1 MKFKLFV
8 FLVFGFLGSKAQNMV
23 QIGIQGANNQV
34 RIVNLKQKG
43 LILLDKS
50 NAGLLKIKKID
61 KDLNMAWEVETD
73 ISNRVD
79 FLEEFYDG
87 KFLYLLLEQ
96 KNSINYQ
103 LLKISTSFAAV
114 QKSTIKTVNGFAL
127 SHFVASDKGVCLGGS
142 VKNEPFLIFIENDTN
157 APKYYSS
164 NLKGETLIQSV
175 DLSNDGLVIAFL
187 NKQKK
192 STQIFFRE
200 YFFTGKIKKST
211 PILAS
216 EPYTF
221 LSAKFFD
228 SKNKRLLVGNYG
240 IGKASSDG
248 SQSSQ
253 GIYVADLEQLKNI
266 KYYSFDKFQNFFGFL
281 NERQKEK
288 LEKQVKRKK
297 DKGSEYNFNYRLHIN
312 ELIPSGED
320 LLISS
325 EVFVPEFRNN
335 SLNSPM
341 YGSPFFYPNSVWGR
355 QYMNNY
361 YWMNSPSM
369 WGFRNRNSET
379 FDGFKYIEGVVIAL
393 DANGNLKWDNSVQ
406 YKNLKYYNLRPHI
419 KVSQAGT
426 NTFLSYTNADKLN
439 IKEFTNRGEMLQNE
453 SFEKNSPEIFQK
465 SRKSEFENFE
475 HWYDNYFFNWGI
487 IKNNDSKFKQTCF
500 IQKITQ

>member
-1 MKFKLFV
+1 MKVKIFV
-8 FLVFGFLGSKAQNMV
+8 FLVLCFLGVKAQNMV

-34 RIVNLKQKG
+34 RIVNLKQNG

-50 NAGLLKIKKID
+50 NSGLLKIKKID
-61 KDLNMAWEVETD
+61 KDLNVAWEVETD
-73 ISNRVD
+73 ISNRVN
-79 FLEEFYDG
+79 FLDEFYDG

-96 KNSINYQ
+96 KNSINFQ

-114 QKSTIKTVNGFAL
+114 QRFGIRTVAGFSL
-127 SHFVASDKGVCLGGS
+127 SHFVASEGGVCLGGS
-142 VKNEPFLIFIENDTN
+142 VKSDPFLIFIENDFNT
-157 APKYYSS
+157 PKYYSS
-164 NLKGETLIQSV
+164 NLKGETLIQSI
-175 DLSNDGLVIAFL
+175 DLSDDGPVISFL

-192 STQIFFRE
+192 STHVLFRE
-200 YFFTGKIKKST
+200 YYFSGKIKKTT
-211 PILAS
+211 PIAAN

-221 LSAKFFD
+221 LSAKFFEAKD
-228 SKNKRLLVGNYG
+228 KKLLVGNYG
-240 IGKASSDG
+240 IGKANSDG

-253 GIYVADLEQLKNI
+253 GIYVANLGQLGQI
-266 KYYSFDKFQNFFGFL
+266 KYYSFDKFKNFFGFL

-288 LEKQVKRKK
+288 LEKQVQKKK

-335 SLNSPM
+335 SLNSPL
-341 YGSPFFYPNSVWGR
+341 YASPFFYPTSIWGR
-355 QYMNNY
+355 QYLNNY
-361 YWMNSPSM
+361 YWMNNPSM
-369 WGFRNRNSET
+369 WGYRNRNSSI
-379 FDGFKYIEGVVIAL
+379 FDGFKYIEGVVISIN
-393 DANGNLKWDNSVQ
+393 ANGELNWDNSVQ
-406 YKNLKYYNLRPHI
+406 YKNLKYYDLRPHL

-439 IKEFTNRGEMLQNE
+439 IKEFTNTGQMLQNE

-475 HWYDNYFFNWGI
+475 HWHDNYFFNWGI
-487 IKNNDSKFKQTCF
+487 IKNADSNFKQTCF
-500 IQKITQ
+500 IQKIAQ